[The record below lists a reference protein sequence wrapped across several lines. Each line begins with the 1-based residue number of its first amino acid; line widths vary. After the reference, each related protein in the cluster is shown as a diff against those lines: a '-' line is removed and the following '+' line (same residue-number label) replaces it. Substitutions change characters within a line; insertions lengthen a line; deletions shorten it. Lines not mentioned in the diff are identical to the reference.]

1 MTDDELVIGMARG
14 DQACF
19 EAFVHRYHGPLSG
32 YLQRQLRDPGK
43 AEDVTQE
50 TFLRLIRQLKEGKLP
65 DNVQAWLY
73 RVAINLCR
81 DYWKSAQYKTEK
93 NRPAELPDR
102 KDERPSIV
110 ELAERQETRKEILA
124 SMNEL
129 PEVQRDIITLR
140 FYQDLKLQD
149 IASVLEIPLGSV
161 KTHLYKGLKR
171 LQAKLLKPTATVTEA
186 KVSTSA
192 SVSDSASA
200 ADKTDSDRMTST
212 KGGTRHERA

>member
-1 MTDDELVIGMARG
+1 LNDDELVIGMARG

-43 AEDVTQE
+43 AEDVAQE

-93 NRPAELPDR
+93 NRPAELPER
-102 KDERPSIV
+102 KDDRPSVV

-171 LQAKLLKPTATVTEA
+171 LQSKLLKPPTAGTDTKA
-186 KVSTSA
+186 SGSA
-192 SVSDSASA
+192 STAAESAS
-200 ADKTDSDRMTST
+200 DRATST
-212 KGGTRHERA
+212 KGGTRNERA

>member
-1 MTDDELVIGMARG
+1 VTDDELMIGMARG
-14 DQACF
+14 DQASF
-19 EAFVHRYHGPLSG
+19 EAFIHRYHGPLSG

-43 AEDVTQE
+43 AEDIAQE

-81 DYWKSAQYKTEK
+81 DYWKSSQYLTER

-102 KDERPSIV
+102 KDERPSVV

-140 FYQDLKLQD
+140 FFQDLKLQD
-149 IASVLEIPLGSV
+149 IAGVLDLPLGSV

-171 LQAKLLKPTATVTEA
+171 LKAKLLKPAAAHEGETGA
-186 KVSTSA
+186 KRKAEPTP
-192 SVSDSASA
+192 
-200 ADKTDSDRMTST
+200 T
-212 KGGTRHERA
+212 KGGTRHEPSKR

>member
-1 MTDDELVIGMARG
+1 LTDDELVIGMARG

-19 EAFVHRYHGPLSG
+19 EAFIHRYHGPLSG

-43 AEDVTQE
+43 AEDVAQE

-93 NRPAELPDR
+93 NRPAELPER
-102 KDERPSIV
+102 KDERPSVV

-171 LQAKLLKPTATVTEA
+171 LQSKLLKLPSDGAGTRAETETKTEA
-186 KVSTSA
+186 EAT
-192 SVSDSASA
+192 
-200 ADKTDSDRMTST
+200 TST